1 MEREFWEMWFS
12 SLLWMVLGDFMRV
25 NDAELKINNI
35 AYILN
40 VGNDGY
46 FFFSMSKR
54 GSSDSSQRHQN
65 KRVGISG
72 N

>member
-12 SLLWMVLGDFMRV
+12 SLLRMVLGDFMRV

-46 FFFSMSKR
+46 FSFL
-54 GSSDSSQRHQN
+54 
-65 KRVGISG
+65 
-72 N
+72 